1 MGIRLKPEAKKE
13 FAELYVEA
21 VKLQVELYDKL
32 TLIESIDG
40 VGCLIGL
47 DDAVREEAS
56 DWLVSEEVKLSERD
70 INFVL
75 SSVEREP

>member
-32 TLIESIDG
+32 GLIESIDG
-40 VGCLIGL
+40 VGCLTGL

-56 DWLVSEEVKLSERD
+56 NWTASDNVKFTEKD

-75 SSVEREP
+75 RSVEREQ